1 MVGISA
7 VVSICSVMVLRM
19 QDSSVVRLIAARRY
33 FINEAILFGFV
44 SSYTNEKRECSSDL

>member
-44 SSYTNEKRECSSDL
+44 SSYTNEKWECSSDL